1 MYYQNPNTT
10 AAELLADG
18 FTAYEPITQ
27 FIYEVGEDDEPGP
40 PWVCFGH
47 EVPYPAIYGK
57 TWVDDNTGDEVYPIT
72 GYDRD
77 VDPLTLTMPSLA
89 RQWRQDWQA
98 RTARARRRGVE
109 INTPK
114 LRAPQSFIDTGI
126 WPKEDS

>member
-10 AAELLADG
+10 AADLLADG
-18 FTAYEPITQ
+18 FSAYEPIEQ
-27 FIYEVGEDDEPGP
+27 FIYDCREDEEPGH
-40 PWVCFGH
+40 PWVCLGH
-47 EVPYPAIYGK
+47 EAPYPAIYGR
-57 TWVDDNTGDEVYPIT
+57 TTDDGRGGELYPIT
-72 GYDRD
+72 GYDRT

-89 RQWRQDWQA
+89 RQWHHDWRN

>member
-10 AAELLADG
+10 AADLLADG
-18 FTAYEPITQ
+18 YTAYEPIPQ
-27 FIYEVGEDDEPGP
+27 FTYYCGEDEEPDTS
-40 PWVCFGH
+40 WVCLGH
-47 EVPYPAIYGK
+47 ETPYPAIYGR
-57 TWVDDNTGDEVYPIT
+57 TEVTEGLGESYPIT
-72 GYDRD
+72 GYDRT
-77 VDPLTLTMPSLA
+77 VDPLTITMPSLA
-89 RQWRQDWQA
+89 RQWHHDWRN

>member
-10 AAELLADG
+10 AADLLADG

-27 FIYEVGEDDEPGP
+27 FIYDTWENEEPGI
-40 PWVCFGH
+40 PWVCLGH
-47 EVPYPAIYGK
+47 EAPYPAIYGR
-57 TWVDDNTGDEVYPIT
+57 TEVTEGLGESYPIT

-89 RQWRQDWQA
+89 RQWRQDWQT

-109 INTPK
+109 INAPR